1 MNWRKSKVMRV
12 ARKSEECEV
21 KIREMI
27 EQVDAMTYL
36 GVMISKWRQ

>member
-1 MNWRKSKVMRV
+1 MSRWELKVNWRKSKVMRV

-27 EQVDAMTYL
+27 EQVNAKKY
-36 GVMISKWRQ
+36 